1 MHMNPMAAFLVGKK
15 GGSDSEP
22 LVEDE
27 PSSMKSGKITFS
39 KPVGFKVP
47 DGIKDGEEFDSMA
60 TVKFENGKF
69 VLCELDGTPVDDE
82 YGDEEPEAEES
93 AEIPEE
99 ESPEDES
106 AEPTEPADEEEPEGE
121 EPTGFLDAIEKKAKK
136 GNPFKK

>member
-1 MHMNPMAAFLVGKK
+1 MNPMEAFLGGKK
-15 GGSDSEP
+15 GGSDSEH

-27 PSSMKSGKITFS
+27 PSSRKSRKITFS
-39 KPVGFKVP
+39 KPAGFKVP

-82 YGDEEPEAEES
+82 NEPEGEAPEAELTET
-93 AEIPEE
+93 PEE
-99 ESPEDES
+99 ESSEYEASEEP
-106 AEPTEPADEEEPEGE
+106 AEPTEPADEE